1 MNTLPRGYAL
11 TAGRALLK
19 MQRASVALAPW
30 VIQGMS
36 HAPVKNFG
44 GMKMNS
50 QNGSDQATA
59 SE

>member
-1 MNTLPRGYAL
+1 
-11 TAGRALLK
+11 

-50 QNGSDQATA
+50 QNVKTVATEGAAMRSDEAAQH
-59 SE
+59 SNQD